1 MAKELGY
8 ICILNRLNMV
18 RVLEAREIWK
28 VYETAAT
35 RVEALRDVSVKINEG
50 EMVAVMG
57 PSGCGKT
64 TLLNCLSGLDEVS
77 VGQVFVEGVS
87 IFEGD
92 DMLRTKVRREQLGF
106 IFQSFN
112 LIPVLSALEN
122 VEMPLQ
128 LNSADPNSS
137 KIREKALEALDKV
150 GLKEWA
156 SHRPAELSGGQQQ
169 RVTIARAYVH
179 EPGLLLADE
188 PTGNLDTETGTQ
200 VLDLL
205 VELNKELNITML
217 IVTHDKAVSQRCSRI
232 LEMRDGKIFRDTK
245 KSFEEE

>member
-1 MAKELGY
+1 MPKELDY
-8 ICILNRLNMV
+8 ICILNRSNMA
-18 RVLEAREIWK
+18 RVLEARGIWK

-35 RVEALRDVSVKINEG
+35 RVEALRDVSVKIDEG

-77 VGQVFVEGVS
+77 VGKVLVEGVS
-87 IFEGD
+87 IFDGD
-92 DMLRTKVRREQLGF
+92 DKLRTKVRREQLGF

-128 LNSADPNSS
+128 LNSAEPNSS
-137 KIREKALEALDKV
+137 KIREKALEALEKV

-200 VLDLL
+200 ILDLL

-217 IVTHDKAVSQRCSRI
+217 IVTHDKAVSQRCSRV

>member
-1 MAKELGY
+1 
-8 ICILNRLNMV
+8 MV
-18 RVLEAREIWK
+18 RVLEAKGIWK

-35 RVEALRDVSVKINEG
+35 RVEALRDVSVKINQG
-50 EMVAVMG
+50 DMVAVMG

-77 VGQVFVEGVS
+77 VGEVFVEGVS

-92 DMLRTKVRREQLGF
+92 DTLRTKVRREQLGF

-128 LNSADPNSS
+128 LNSAEPNS
-137 KIREKALEALDKV
+137 KAIRKKALNALEKV
-150 GLKEWA
+150 GLKDWA

-188 PTGNLDTETGTQ
+188 PTGNLDTETGTKI
-200 VLDLL
+200 LDLL

-217 IVTHDKAVSQRCSRI
+217 IVTHDKEVSKRCSRI
-232 LEMRDGKIFRDTK
+232 LEMRDGRIHKDTQNIL
-245 KSFEEE
+245 EEE

>member
-1 MAKELGY
+1 
-8 ICILNRLNMV
+8 MV
-18 RVLEAREIWK
+18 RVLEAKGIWK

-35 RVEALRDVSVKINEG
+35 RVEALRDVSVKINQG
-50 EMVAVMG
+50 DMVAVMG

-77 VGQVFVEGVS
+77 VGEVFVEGVS
-87 IFEGD
+87 IFEGND
-92 DMLRTKVRREQLGF
+92 ALRTKVRREQLGF

-128 LNSADPNSS
+128 LNSAEPNS
-137 KIREKALEALDKV
+137 KAIRKKALNALEKV
-150 GLKEWA
+150 GLKDWA

-188 PTGNLDTETGTQ
+188 PTGNLDTETGTKI
-200 VLDLL
+200 LDLL

-217 IVTHDKAVSQRCSRI
+217 IVTHDKEVSKRCSRI
-232 LEMRDGKIFRDTK
+232 LEMRDGRIYKDTQNIL
-245 KSFEEE
+245 EEE

>member
-1 MAKELGY
+1 MAKELDY
-8 ICILNRLNMV
+8 ICILNRYVMV
-18 RVLEAREIWK
+18 GVLEAKGIWK

-35 RVEALRDVSVKINEG
+35 RVEALRDVSVKINQG
-50 EMVAVMG
+50 DMVAVMG

-77 VGQVFVEGVS
+77 VGEVFVEGVS

-128 LNSADPNSS
+128 LNSAEPNSKS
-137 KIREKALEALDKV
+137 IRKKALEALEKV

-179 EPGLLLADE
+179 QPGLLLADE
-188 PTGNLDTETGTQ
+188 PTGNLDSETGKKI
-200 VLDLL
+200 LDLL

-217 IVTHDKAVSQRCSRI
+217 IVTHDKAVSKRCSRV
-232 LEMRDGKIFRDTK
+232 LEMRDGRIFRD
-245 KSFEEE
+245 SYNHAEEE

>member
-1 MAKELGY
+1 
-8 ICILNRLNMV
+8 MV
-18 RVLEAREIWK
+18 RVLEAKGVWK

-35 RVEALRDVSVKINEG
+35 RVEALRDVSVKINQG

-77 VGQVFVEGVS
+77 LGKVFVEGVS
-87 IFEGD
+87 IFDGD
-92 DMLRTKVRREQLGF
+92 DTLRTKVRREQLGF

-128 LNSADPNSS
+128 LNSAEPNS
-137 KIREKALEALDKV
+137 KAIRKKALRALEKV
-150 GLKEWA
+150 GLMDWA

-188 PTGNLDTETGTQ
+188 PTGNLDTETGTKI
-200 VLDLL
+200 LDLL
-205 VELNKELNITML
+205 VELNKELNITMM
-217 IVTHDKAVSQRCSRI
+217 IVTHDKEVSKRCSRT
-232 LEMRDGKIFRDTK
+232 LEMRDGRIYKDTK
-245 KSFEEE
+245 NILEEE

>member
-1 MAKELGY
+1 
-8 ICILNRLNMV
+8 MV
-18 RVLEAREIWK
+18 RVLEAKGVWK

-35 RVEALRDVSVKINEG
+35 RVEALRDVSVKINQG

-77 VGQVFVEGVS
+77 VGEVLVEGVS

-92 DMLRTKVRREQLGF
+92 DTLRTKVRREQLGF

-128 LNSADPNSS
+128 LNSAEPNS
-137 KIREKALEALDKV
+137 KEIRKKALSALEKV

-188 PTGNLDTETGTQ
+188 PTGNLDTETGTKI
-200 VLDLL
+200 LDLL
-205 VELNKELNITML
+205 VQLNKELNITMM
-217 IVTHDKAVSQRCSRI
+217 IVTHDIEVSKRCSRT
-232 LEMRDGKIFRDTK
+232 LEMRDGRIYKDTK
-245 KSFEEE
+245 NIIEEE

>member
-1 MAKELGY
+1 
-8 ICILNRLNMV
+8 MV
-18 RVLEAREIWK
+18 RVLEAKGVWK

-35 RVEALRDVSVKINEG
+35 RVEALRDVSVKINQG

-77 VGQVFVEGVS
+77 VGEVLVEGVS

-92 DMLRTKVRREQLGF
+92 DTLRTKVRREQLGF

-112 LIPVLSALEN
+112 LITVLSALEN

-128 LNSADPNSS
+128 LNSAEPNS
-137 KIREKALEALDKV
+137 KEIRKKALSALEKV

-188 PTGNLDTETGTQ
+188 PTGNLDTETGTKI
-200 VLDLL
+200 LDLL
-205 VELNKELNITML
+205 VQLNKELNITMM
-217 IVTHDKAVSQRCSRI
+217 IVTHDIEVSKRCSRT
-232 LEMRDGKIFRDTK
+232 LEMRDGRIYKDTK
-245 KSFEEE
+245 NILEEE

>member
-1 MAKELGY
+1 
-8 ICILNRLNMV
+8 MV
-18 RVLEAREIWK
+18 RVLEAKGIWK

-35 RVEALRDVSVKINEG
+35 RVEALRDVSVKINQG
-50 EMVAVMG
+50 DMVAVMG

-77 VGQVFVEGVS
+77 VGEVFVEGVS

-92 DMLRTKVRREQLGF
+92 DTLRTKVRREQLGF

-128 LNSADPNSS
+128 LNSAEPNS
-137 KIREKALEALDKV
+137 KAIRKKALNALEKV
-150 GLKEWA
+150 GLKDWA

-188 PTGNLDTETGTQ
+188 PTGNLDTETGTKI
-200 VLDLL
+200 LDLL
-205 VELNKELNITML
+205 MELNKELNITML
-217 IVTHDKAVSQRCSRI
+217 IVTHDKEVSKRCSRI
-232 LEMRDGKIFRDTK
+232 LEMRDGRIHKDTQNIL
-245 KSFEEE
+245 EEE

>member
-1 MAKELGY
+1 
-8 ICILNRLNMV
+8 MV
-18 RVLEAREIWK
+18 RVLEAKGVWK

-35 RVEALRDVSVKINEG
+35 RVEALRDVSVKINQG

-77 VGQVFVEGVS
+77 FGEVLVEGVS

-92 DMLRTKVRREQLGF
+92 DTLRTKVRREQLGF

-128 LNSADPNSS
+128 LNSAEPNS
-137 KIREKALEALDKV
+137 KEIRKKALSALEKV

-188 PTGNLDTETGTQ
+188 PTGNLDTETGTKI
-200 VLDLL
+200 LDLL
-205 VELNKELNITML
+205 VQLNKELNITMM
-217 IVTHDKAVSQRCSRI
+217 IVTHDIEVSKRCSRT
-232 LEMRDGKIFRDTK
+232 LEMRDGRIYKDTK
-245 KSFEEE
+245 NILEEE

>member
-1 MAKELGY
+1 
-8 ICILNRLNMV
+8 MV
-18 RVLEAREIWK
+18 RVLEAKGVWK

-35 RVEALRDVSVKINEG
+35 RVEALRDVSVKINQG

-77 VGQVFVEGVS
+77 VGEVLVEGVS

-92 DMLRTKVRREQLGF
+92 DTLRTKVRREQLGF

-128 LNSADPNSS
+128 LNSAEPNS
-137 KIREKALEALDKV
+137 KEIRKKALSALEKV

-188 PTGNLDTETGTQ
+188 PTGNLDTETGTKI
-200 VLDLL
+200 LDLL
-205 VELNKELNITML
+205 VQLNKELNITMM
-217 IVTHDKAVSQRCSRI
+217 IVTHDIEVSKRCSRT
-232 LEMRDGKIFRDTK
+232 LEMRDGRIYKDTK
-245 KSFEEE
+245 NILEEE

>member
-1 MAKELGY
+1 
-8 ICILNRLNMV
+8 MV
-18 RVLEAREIWK
+18 RVLEAKGVWK

-35 RVEALRDVSVKINEG
+35 RVEALRDVSVKINQG

-77 VGQVFVEGVS
+77 VGEVLVEGVS

-92 DMLRTKVRREQLGF
+92 DTLRTKVRREQLGF

-128 LNSADPNSS
+128 LNSAEPNS
-137 KIREKALEALDKV
+137 KEIRKKALSALEKV

-156 SHRPAELSGGQQQ
+156 SHRPAELSGGQKQ
-169 RVTIARAYVH
+169 RVALARALVRN
-179 EPGLLLADE
+179 PNIFLMDE
-188 PTGNLDTETGTQ
+188 PLSNLDAKLRVSTRAQ
-200 VLDLL
+200 IKHLQ
-205 VELNKELNITML
+205 NKLKITT
-217 IVTHDKAVSQRCSRI
+217 IYVTHDQIEAMTLADRVVVMNNGNCLLYTSPSP
-232 LEMRDGKIFRDTK
+232 RD
-245 KSFEEE
+245 

>member
-1 MAKELGY
+1 
-8 ICILNRLNMV
+8 MV
-18 RVLEAREIWK
+18 RVLEAKGIWK

-35 RVEALRDVSVKINEG
+35 RVEALRDVSVKINQG
-50 EMVAVMG
+50 DMVAVMG

-77 VGQVFVEGVS
+77 VGEVFVEGVS

-92 DMLRTKVRREQLGF
+92 DTLRTKVRREQLGF

-128 LNSADPNSS
+128 LNSAEPNSRA
-137 KIREKALEALDKV
+137 IRKKALNALEKV
-150 GLKEWA
+150 GLKDWA

-188 PTGNLDTETGTQ
+188 PTGNLDTETGTKI
-200 VLDLL
+200 LDLL

-217 IVTHDKAVSQRCSRI
+217 IVTHDKEVSKRCSRI
-232 LEMRDGKIFRDTK
+232 LEMRDGRIHKDTQNIL
-245 KSFEEE
+245 EEE

>member
-1 MAKELGY
+1 
-8 ICILNRLNMV
+8 MV
-18 RVLEAREIWK
+18 RVLEAKGVWK

-35 RVEALRDVSVKINEG
+35 RVEALRDVSVKINQG

-77 VGQVFVEGVS
+77 VGEVLVEGVS

-92 DMLRTKVRREQLGF
+92 DTLRTKVRREQLGF

-128 LNSADPNSS
+128 LNSAEPNS
-137 KIREKALEALDKV
+137 KEIRKKALSALEKV

-188 PTGNLDTETGTQ
+188 PTGNLDTETGTKI
-200 VLDLL
+200 LDLL
-205 VELNKELNITML
+205 VQLNKEFNITMM
-217 IVTHDKAVSQRCSRI
+217 IVTHDIEVSKRCSRT
-232 LEMRDGKIFRDTK
+232 LEMRDGRIYKDTK
-245 KSFEEE
+245 NILEEE

>member
-1 MAKELGY
+1 
-8 ICILNRLNMV
+8 MV
-18 RVLEAREIWK
+18 RVLEAKGVWK

-35 RVEALRDVSVKINEG
+35 RVEALRDVSVKINQG

-77 VGQVFVEGVS
+77 VGEVLVEGV
-87 IFEGD
+87 
-92 DMLRTKVRREQLGF
+92 
-106 IFQSFN
+106 QSFN

-128 LNSADPNSS
+128 LNSAEPNS
-137 KIREKALEALDKV
+137 KEIRKKALSALEKV

-188 PTGNLDTETGTQ
+188 PTGNLDTETGTKI
-200 VLDLL
+200 LDLL
-205 VELNKELNITML
+205 VQLNKELNITMM
-217 IVTHDKAVSQRCSRI
+217 IVTHDIEVSKRCSRT
-232 LEMRDGKIFRDTK
+232 LEMRDGRIYKDTK
-245 KSFEEE
+245 NILEEE

>member
-1 MAKELGY
+1 
-8 ICILNRLNMV
+8 MV
-18 RVLEAREIWK
+18 RVLEAKEVWK

-35 RVEALRDVSVKINEG
+35 RVEALRDVSVKVNQG

-77 VGQVFVEGVS
+77 IGEVFVEGVS

-92 DMLRTKVRREQLGF
+92 DKLRTKVRREQLGF

-128 LNSADPNSS
+128 LNSAEPNSK

-188 PTGNLDTETGTQ
+188 PTGNLDTETGTK

-217 IVTHDKAVSQRCSRI
+217 IVTHDKAVSKRCSRV
-232 LEMRDGKIFRDTK
+232 LEMRDGRIFRDTK
-245 KSFEEE
+245 NPPEEE

>member
-1 MAKELGY
+1 
-8 ICILNRLNMV
+8 MV
-18 RVLEAREIWK
+18 RVLEAKGVWK
-28 VYETAAT
+28 IYETAAT
-35 RVEALRDVSVKINEG
+35 RVEALRDVSVKINQG
-50 EMVAVMG
+50 EMVPVMG

-77 VGQVFVEGVS
+77 VGEVLVEGVS
-87 IFEGD
+87 IFGGD
-92 DMLRTKVRREQLGF
+92 DTLRTKVRREQLGF

-128 LNSADPNSS
+128 LNSAEPNS
-137 KIREKALEALDKV
+137 KEIRKKALSALEKV

-188 PTGNLDTETGTQ
+188 PTGNLDTETGTKI
-200 VLDLL
+200 LDLL
-205 VELNKELNITML
+205 VQLNKELNITMM
-217 IVTHDKAVSQRCSRI
+217 IVTHDIEVSKRCSRT
-232 LEMRDGKIFRDTK
+232 LEMRDGRIYKDTK
-245 KSFEEE
+245 NILEEE

>member
-1 MAKELGY
+1 
-8 ICILNRLNMV
+8 MV
-18 RVLEAREIWK
+18 RVLEAKGVWK

-35 RVEALRDVSVKINEG
+35 RVEALRDVSVKINQG

-77 VGQVFVEGVS
+77 VGEVLVEGVS

-92 DMLRTKVRREQLGF
+92 DTLRTKVRREQLGF

-128 LNSADPNSS
+128 LNSAEPNS
-137 KIREKALEALDKV
+137 KEIRKKALSALEKV

-188 PTGNLDTETGTQ
+188 PTGNLDTETGIKI
-200 VLDLL
+200 LDLL
-205 VELNKELNITML
+205 VQLNKELNITMM
-217 IVTHDKAVSQRCSRI
+217 IVTHDIEVSKRCSRT
-232 LEMRDGKIFRDTK
+232 LEMRDGRIYKDTK
-245 KSFEEE
+245 NILEEE

>member
-1 MAKELGY
+1 MRIELDY
-8 ICILNRLNMV
+8 ICILNRYNMV
-18 RVLEAREIWK
+18 RVLEAKGVWK

-35 RVEALRDVSVKINEG
+35 RVEALRNVSVKINQG
-50 EMVAVMG
+50 DMVAVMG

-64 TLLNCLSGLDEVS
+64 TLLNCLSGLDEIS

-87 IFEGD
+87 LFDGD

-128 LNSADPNSS
+128 LNSTELNTK
-137 KIREKALEALDKV
+137 KIRKKALEALKKV
-150 GLKEWA
+150 GLLDWS

-188 PTGNLDTETGTQ
+188 PTGNLDSETGKKI
-200 VLDLL
+200 LDLL
-205 VELNKELNITML
+205 VELNRELKITML
-217 IVTHDKAVSQRCSRI
+217 IVTHDIEVSKRCTRV
-232 LEMRDGKIFRDTK
+232 LEMRDGEIIKDTLNN
-245 KSFEEE
+245 SEEE

>member
-1 MAKELGY
+1 
-8 ICILNRLNMV
+8 MV
-18 RVLEAREIWK
+18 RVLEAKGIWK

-35 RVEALRDVSVKINEG
+35 RVEALRDVSVKINQG

-77 VGQVFVEGVS
+77 VGEVFVEGVS

-92 DMLRTKVRREQLGF
+92 DTLRTKVRREQLGF

-128 LNSADPNSS
+128 LNSAEPNS
-137 KIREKALEALDKV
+137 KAIRKKALNALEKV
-150 GLKEWA
+150 GLKDWA

-188 PTGNLDTETGTQ
+188 PTGNLDTETGTKI
-200 VLDLL
+200 LDLL

-217 IVTHDKAVSQRCSRI
+217 IVTHDKEVSKRCSRI
-232 LEMRDGKIFRDTK
+232 LEMRDGRIHKDTQNIL
-245 KSFEEE
+245 EEE

>member
-1 MAKELGY
+1 MPKELDY
-8 ICILNRLNMV
+8 ICILNRSNMA
-18 RVLEAREIWK
+18 RVLEGRGIWK

-35 RVEALRDVSVKINEG
+35 RVEALRDVSVKIDEG

-77 VGQVFVEGVS
+77 VGKVLVEGVS
-87 IFEGD
+87 IFDGD
-92 DMLRTKVRREQLGF
+92 DKLRTKVRREQLGF

-128 LNSADPNSS
+128 LNSAEPNSS
-137 KIREKALEALDKV
+137 KIREKALEALEKV

-200 VLDLL
+200 ILDLL

-217 IVTHDKAVSQRCSRI
+217 IVTHDKAVSQRCSRV

>member
-1 MAKELGY
+1 
-8 ICILNRLNMV
+8 MV
-18 RVLEAREIWK
+18 RVLEAKGVWK

-35 RVEALRDVSVKINEG
+35 RVEALRDVSVKINQG

-64 TLLNCLSGLDEVS
+64 PLLNCLSGLDEVS
-77 VGQVFVEGVS
+77 VGEVLVEGGS

-92 DMLRTKVRREQLGF
+92 DTLRTKVRREQLGF

-128 LNSADPNSS
+128 LNSAEPNS
-137 KIREKALEALDKV
+137 KEIRKKALSALVKV

-156 SHRPAELSGGQQQ
+156 SHRPAEISGGQQQ
-169 RVTIARAYVH
+169 
-179 EPGLLLADE
+179 
-188 PTGNLDTETGTQ
+188 
-200 VLDLL
+200 
-205 VELNKELNITML
+205 
-217 IVTHDKAVSQRCSRI
+217 
-232 LEMRDGKIFRDTK
+232 
-245 KSFEEE
+245 